1 MKTVQIGKHKV
12 EMYDSIDDLPISR
25 YHKYNKMLL
34 IDSGLGSDLT
44 DVDAHIEKTV
54 AFIKTGDSESA
65 IKEMMNMR
73 KAVYFVQ
80 MALSPKHLAFAA
92 LVKKVDGKEC
102 EDLSD
107 DGLKKVVDLL
117 CDSASKDLVE
127 AFDEAKKKIDSELI
141 AYFPGMFDNPEVKE
155 YYNLLKDRTVETLR
169 KIIDGTDGSKI
180 EKITNDLLTFEKPVE
195 FDGVD
200 SAEIAA
206 DKNYERMCLQMA
218 QHLNID
224 AKKYT
229 TLAFYNAFEYL
240 RESLKKQQKLK

>member
-1 MKTVQIGKHKV
+1 
-12 EMYDSIDDLPISR
+12 
-25 YHKYNKMLL
+25 
-34 IDSGLGSDLT
+34 
-44 DVDAHIEKTV
+44 
-54 AFIKTGDSESA
+54 
-65 IKEMMNMR
+65 
-73 KAVYFVQ
+73 
-80 MALSPKHLAFAA
+80 
-92 LVKKVDGKEC
+92 
-102 EDLSD
+102 
-107 DGLKKVVDLL
+107 
-117 CDSASKDLVE
+117 
-127 AFDEAKKKIDSELI
+127 
-141 AYFPGMFDNPEVKE
+141 MFDNPEVKE

-229 TLAFYNAFEYL
+229 TLAFYNAFESPPQL
-240 RESLKKQQKLK
+240 V